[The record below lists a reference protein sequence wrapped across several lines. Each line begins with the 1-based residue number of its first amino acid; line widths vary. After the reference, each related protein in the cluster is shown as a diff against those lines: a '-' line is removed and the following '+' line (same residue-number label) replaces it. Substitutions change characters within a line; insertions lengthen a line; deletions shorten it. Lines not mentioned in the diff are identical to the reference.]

1 MRFASSDT
9 NYNNLDP
16 SFKILRRVAV
26 KISVFLILARFFFRE
41 GTGMKI

>member
-1 MRFASSDT
+1 MRFASSDK

-26 KISVFLILARFFFRE
+26 KISVSHFGEVLFRE